1 MEVEDAEE
9 TTRPRDDMLTTGVM
23 DSQDGPNSEAPA
35 LSSEGDD
42 AANGPKILL
51 LAWNTAVNVLAD
63 AEPATAAGVAGLFVI
78 LVLVIFGRI
87 GSLLVGILGGLLL
100 HASFEKKRGGIGIP
114 WSQRFASDQVSD
126 EKIAPREVCEL

>member
-1 MEVEDAEE
+1 MEVEGAEE

-23 DSQDGPNSEAPA
+23 DNQDGPNSEAP
-35 LSSEGDD
+35 SEGDD
-42 AANGPKILL
+42 APNGPKIPL
-51 LAWNTAVNVLAD
+51 LAWNTVVNVLAD

-100 HASFEKKRGGIGIP
+100 HASFEKKRGGIDIP

-126 EKIAPREVCEL
+126 EKIAPKEVCEL

>member
-1 MEVEDAEE
+1 MEVEGAEE

-23 DSQDGPNSEAPA
+23 DNQDGPNSEAP
-35 LSSEGDD
+35 SEGDD
-42 AANGPKILL
+42 AANGPKIPL
-51 LAWNTAVNVLAD
+51 LAWNTVVNVLAD

-100 HASFEKKRGGIGIP
+100 HASFEKKRGGIDIP

-126 EKIAPREVCEL
+126 EKIAPKEVCEL